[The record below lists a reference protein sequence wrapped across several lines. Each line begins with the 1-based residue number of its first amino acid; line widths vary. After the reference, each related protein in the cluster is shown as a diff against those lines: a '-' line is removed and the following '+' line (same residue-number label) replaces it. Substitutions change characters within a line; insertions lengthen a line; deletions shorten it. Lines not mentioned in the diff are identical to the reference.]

1 MRRQCLICESA
12 AILTKEAAIGIALL
26 TGTADGFLQG
36 VYRTRSASDGTS
48 RAHPLGYLFS
58 LLLGGLEATISGN
71 RDGMLAGEDVARYH
85 FGGFSC
91 LCLRCGARFDDHSDG
106 ALAQPEG

>member
-1 MRRQCLICESA
+1 MRRQCLICESD
-12 AILTKEAAIGIALL
+12 AILTKKAAIGIALL

-36 VYRTRSASDGTS
+36 VYRTHSTSDGTS
-48 RAHPLGYLFS
+48 RAHSIGYLFS
-58 LLLGGLEATISGN
+58 LLLGGLEAAISGN
-71 RDGMLAGEDVARYH
+71 RAGLLAGEDVARYH

-106 ALAQPEG
+106 ATERE